1 MVATPARNAQDLDVI
16 IEQMA
21 QEVVY
26 HTSVA
31 AAQQALLTAQGYSIG
46 AAISGKHALMMRVFT
61 STCPD
66 PPSVVAFRGTVLSK
80 IDTLL
85 SDANPKGIGTDQFGS
100 NRALIEQTLR
110 AAAQAGRV
118 IVSGHSLG
126 GALAQLVAG
135 AFPSLV
141 ARVVTFHTPGIEK
154 SDAAS
159 LHSYNQ
165 AHPGQAVLSDHYQ
178 LQDDLVQEMGK
189 ALTDG
194 TIHQYKLANATL
206 PDPLAAHC
214 TYILADVALQKGRTL
229 PARDHG
235 RRVVFVK
242 DLPSS
247 SKKTTS
253 LEKLREIAGTAV
265 VGTADA
271 VNEAG
276 RAVTDAGKVVDK
288 AGREIKKGVNEV
300 GKVAQKVGIKL

>member
-1 MVATPARNAQDLDVI
+1 MNATPARNAQDLDVV

-21 QEVVY
+21 QKVVY
-26 HTSVA
+26 HPAVD
-31 AAQQALLTAQGYSIG
+31 AAQQAFLTAQGYSIG
-46 AAISGKHALMMRVFT
+46 AAISGKHGLVMRAFT
-61 STCPD
+61 STRPNQ
-66 PPSVVAFRGTVLSK
+66 PSVVAFRGTVPSN

-100 NRALIEQTLR
+100 NRALIEGTLR

-118 IVSGHSLG
+118 ITSGHSLG
-126 GALAQLVAG
+126 GALAQIAAA

-159 LHSYNQ
+159 LHKYNQ
-165 AHPGQAVLSDHYQ
+165 AQPGQAILSDHYQ
-178 LQDDLVQEMGK
+178 LQDDLVGEVGE

-194 TIHQYKLANATL
+194 TIHQYKLENAKVTDL
-206 PDPLAAHC
+206 LATHT
-214 TYILADVALQKGRTL
+214 TYILADVALQKGRKL
-229 PARDHG
+229 PAQDSG

-247 SKKTTS
+247 STKPTS
-253 LEKLREIAGTAV
+253 LEKLRKIAGTAV

-276 RAVTDAGKVVDK
+276 KVVDK
-288 AGREIKKGVNEV
+288 AGQDIKRGVNEV
-300 GKVAQKVGIKL
+300 GKVAQKLGIKS